1 MEMII
6 LICFLG
12 FLSLLGGFV
21 YILLL
26 NPRPQLM
33 DRMVKRAMLK
43 RHLEIDDGMHVFLAG
58 TGAPLPDLHRAGP
71 CTCVIVNHKIYMV
84 DTGESSTR
92 NMQIA
97 GLKLGKID
105 TVLLTHFHSD
115 HIGGLGETML
125 MRWATGNNSSPL
137 QVLGPLGSKKVVEGF
152 LSAYQ
157 FDKQYRIAHHG
168 ESLMIPE
175 AYGAE
180 TIEFDLG
187 ADPMASALIYDKDDL
202 KITAF
207 NVNHAPVFPAVG
219 YRFEYKGRS
228 VVISGDT
235 CLCDN
240 LIQQANG
247 VDLLVSEALNKKFAE
262 SIRRNANLSSAPT
275 LSSIASDI
283 QNYHLSPE
291 DAALVASKAQVKNL
305 TLTHI
310 LPPIPNKLMINAFL
324 GRSKKIYTGK
334 IDLGRDGLLISLP
347 INSTEIK
354 KKYLLG

>member
-1 MEMII
+1 
-6 LICFLG
+6 
-12 FLSLLGGFV
+12 
-21 YILLL
+21 
-26 NPRPQLM
+26 
-33 DRMVKRAMLK
+33 MVKRAMLK
-43 RHLEIDDGMHVFLAG
+43 RHLELDDGMHVFLAG

-71 CTCVIVNHKIYMV
+71 CTCVIVNHKIFMV

-125 MRWATGNNSSPL
+125 MRWATGNNTAPL
-137 QVLGPLGSKKVVEGF
+137 NVIGPQGSKEVVEGF
-152 LSAYQ
+152 LMAYQ
-157 FDKQYRIAHHG
+157 FDKKYRIAHHG
-168 ESLMIPE
+168 EGLMIPA
-175 AYGAE
+175 AYGAK
-180 TIEFDLG
+180 TIEFNLG
-187 ADPMASALIYDKDDL
+187 DDPLASSIIYEKDDL
-202 KITAF
+202 RITAF
-207 NVNHAPVFPAVG
+207 NVNHTPVFPAVG
-219 YRFEYKGRS
+219 YRFDYKGRS

-240 LIQQANG
+240 LIRQAHE

-262 SIRRNANLSSAPT
+262 SIRRNASLSSATT

-291 DAALVASKAQVKNL
+291 EAALVASKANVKNL

-310 LPPIPNKLMINAFL
+310 LPPIPNKFLINAFL
-324 GRSKKIYTGK
+324 GQSRKIYKGK

-347 INSTEIK
+347 INSTQIIK
-354 KKYLLG
+354 KHLLG

>member
-1 MEMII
+1 MEII
-6 LICFLG
+6 LLC
-12 FLSLLGGFV
+12 SLAGIGLLMGAL
-21 YILLL
+21 YLILLD
-26 NPRPQLM
+26 PKPHLM

-43 RHLEIDDGMHVFLAG
+43 RHLELDDGMHVFLAG

-71 CTCVIVNHKIYMV
+71 CTCVVVNHKIYMV
-84 DTGESSTR
+84 DSGESCTR

-97 GLKLGKID
+97 GLQLGKID

-125 MRWATGNNSSPL
+125 MRWATGNNGSPL
-137 QVLGPLGSKKVVEGF
+137 QVLGPQGSKQVVEGY
-152 LSAYQ
+152 LMAYQ
-157 FDKQYRIAHHG
+157 FDKKYRIAHHG
-168 ESLMIPE
+168 EGLMKPS

-180 TIEFDLG
+180 TKEFNLG
-187 ADPMASALIYDKDDL
+187 DDPMASSLIYEKDGL

-207 NVNHAPVFPAVG
+207 NVDHTPVFPAVG
-219 YRFEYKGRS
+219 YRFEYSGRS
-228 VVISGDT
+228 VVITGDT

-240 LIQQANG
+240 LITQANG

-262 SIRRNANLSSAPT
+262 SIRRNASLSPAPT

-291 DAALVASKAQVKNL
+291 EAALVASKAKVKNL

-324 GRSKKIYTGK
+324 GRSKKIYSGK
-334 IDLGRDGLLISLP
+334 IDLGRDGLLICLP
-347 INSTEIK
+347 KNSTEIK